1 MIILSIYNHTF
12 KKNYLSVIFSSNLI
26 LKQRGAII
34 KSLAERNMAEQE
46 IPKIENIL
54 NDYRGMILRICKAYS
69 TDPIE
74 PEDLFQEV
82 IYQVWKSFNS
92 LKGNSKIST
101 WIYKITI
108 NVCYRTNLE
117 LKKKILKQ

>member
-1 MIILSIYNHTF
+1 
-12 KKNYLSVIFSSNLI
+12 
-26 LKQRGAII
+26 
-34 KSLAERNMAEQE
+34 MAEQE